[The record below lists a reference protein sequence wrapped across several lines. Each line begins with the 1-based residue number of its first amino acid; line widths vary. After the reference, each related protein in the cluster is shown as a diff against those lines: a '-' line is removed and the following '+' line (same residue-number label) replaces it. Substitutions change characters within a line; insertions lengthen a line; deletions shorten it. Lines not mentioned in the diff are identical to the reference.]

1 MRQDGKEVVM
11 LTLKEWTND
20 PNTMNNPTLLAIAGL
35 IYQCEVRRQPLS
47 STLRPLSHG
56 FKQVLAGEA

>member
-1 MRQDGKEVVM
+1 MVI

-35 IYQCEVRRQPLS
+35 IYQCEVTPTAS
-47 STLRPLSHG
+47 STLRPR
-56 FKQVLAGEA
+56 FA